1 MEYVLTILR
10 EEIIKNL
17 EMKLEYEKI
26 RLQNIKD
33 KIHNIQVILMISYY
47 DNVIMNCEQ
56 AIKIL
61 SEAERNC
68 V

>member
-47 DNVIMNCEQ
+47 DNVIMNCIQ

-61 SEAERNC
+61 SEAERN
-68 V
+68 